1 MEQFTFTNTAAFIGG
16 MSSLLLSGINFSAS
30 QLTLP
35 ILYRLPAA
43 TSTDV
48 FEELFYRGGWVIVP
62 LTIFS
67 TSCTGVGAY
76 YDSNRSTGYTIAA
89 IASFASLPWT
99 GLFMRSTIQYLIK
112 IAHDERLRQKVE
124 GREVVSLLKRWRW
137 MNNVRAGLAAIG
149 GMISLAMLIGGLH

>member
-1 MEQFTFTNTAAFIGG
+1 MEESTFTRNAAFIGG

-35 ILYRLPAA
+35 ILYRLPAS

-62 LTIFS
+62 LTIISAVS
-67 TSCTGVGAY
+67 TGLSAY
-76 YDSNRSTGYTIAA
+76 YEPAQRTGYALAA
-89 IASFASLPWT
+89 LASFASLPWT
-99 GLFMRSTIQYLIK
+99 ALIMRSTIMYLIK
-112 IAHDERLRQKVE
+112 LGHDERLRSKVE
-124 GREVVSLLKRWRW
+124 GKEVVSLLKRWKW

-149 GMISLAMLIGGLH
+149 GITGLAVLVGGL